1 MLADYGVKV
10 KVADVDRAF
19 YKNSDR
25 TVYLPRNFEKG
36 KGELT
41 VIHEHAHALYYAMDL
56 KNDARYNFIIERGLP
71 DIREIRKEYRRQE
84 ALGITEPKL
93 KSRKFA
99 TEYQGRI
106 YKPNNT
112 NDTAASLLREYISV
126 GYETYIAEPDIL
138 KQKDRMLY
146 EYIRDYMRG

>member
-1 MLADYGVKV
+1 M
-10 KVADVDRAF
+10 
-19 YKNSDR
+19 
-25 TVYLPRNFEKG
+25 
-36 KGELT
+36 
-41 VIHEHAHALYYAMDL
+41 
-56 KNDARYNFIIERGLP
+56 
-71 DIREIRKEYRRQE
+71 
-84 ALGITEPKL
+84 
-93 KSRKFA
+93 
-99 TEYQGRI
+99 EYQGRI